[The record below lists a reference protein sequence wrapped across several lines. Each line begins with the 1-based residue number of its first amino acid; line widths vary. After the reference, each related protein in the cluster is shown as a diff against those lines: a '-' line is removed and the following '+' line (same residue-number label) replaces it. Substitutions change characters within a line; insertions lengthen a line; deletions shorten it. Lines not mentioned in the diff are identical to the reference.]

1 VSLNLIPARYRNRH
15 RGKTG
20 LQLQRELTQAE
31 DKATSLTAALD
42 QALAEL
48 TDLREENAALRNLKA
63 GADDTFVIQLQ
74 VIDDLEGDVRRH
86 REELA
91 AEQGARAVAEKDVET
106 RGRWIEDLEGKV
118 ADLERRLDIRA
129 LAEAAAARTQEI
141 PVITRV
147 LPLPESPLTAVDTAQ
162 LAALKAR
169 GDGGVFGPVTNPGH
183 VATT

>member
-20 LQLQRELTQAE
+20 LQLQRELTRAE

-42 QALAEL
+42 QAMAEL
-48 TDLREENAALRNLKA
+48 ADLREENASLRNLKA

-74 VIDDLEGDVRRH
+74 VIDDLEGGVRRL

-91 AEQGARAVAEKDVET
+91 AEQGARAVAEKDAET
-106 RGRWIEDLEGKV
+106 RGRWV
-118 ADLERRLDIRA
+118 ADLEQQLADAKRRLEIGA

-141 PVITRV
+141 PVITPV
-147 LPLPESPLTAVDTAQ
+147 VPLHQAPFAT
-162 LAALKAR
+162 
-169 GDGGVFGPVTNPGH
+169 TNPAH
-183 VATT
+183 VPSWAVADEGVA